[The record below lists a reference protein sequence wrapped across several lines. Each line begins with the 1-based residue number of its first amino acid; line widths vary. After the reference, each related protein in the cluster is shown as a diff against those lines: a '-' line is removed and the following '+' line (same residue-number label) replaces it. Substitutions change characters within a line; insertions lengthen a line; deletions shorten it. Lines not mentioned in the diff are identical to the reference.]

1 MFILMADSCVD
12 YTLDL
17 VRQLTPMSLDYEG
30 HVNVFISGRAVFTL
44 FVYYVVD
51 AKSLRCA

>member
-1 MFILMADSCVD
+1 MFMFMAHSCVY

-30 HVNVFISGRAVFTL
+30 HVNVFMSGRAVFTL
-44 FVYYVVD
+44 FLYCVVD